1 MRNLILDAKI
11 KKELKKFQA
20 FKKTFKFEMKEVEE
34 KEDGSLFCDGICIR
48 EGKDGEWVG
57 ETETFVNVGYKFH
70 GALPKVLSNLFHY
83 DFYFKGFKLRS
94 LEGIFQGF
102 KMKDKKAQRY
112 LFNYFGLDSNNIK
125 VSGDYDWKAEGN
137 VYFQGKAIKRDSK
150 EFDNFIDEM
159 YVSLLQNP
167 LYRNCLKKVG
177 DKYILHALGGKT
189 KFDTVFTRYE
199 FEYELN
205 ALKAYVQKNY

>member
-1 MRNLILDAKI
+1 MRNLILDLKI
-11 KKELKKFQA
+11 KKELKKFQE
-20 FKKTFKFEMKEVEE
+20 FKKNYKFEMKDVEE
-34 KEDGSLFCDGICIR
+34 KEDGSLFCDGVCIR

-57 ETETFVNVGYKFH
+57 ESETFINVGYKFH
-70 GALPKVLSNLFHY
+70 GAMPKVLSNLFQY
-83 DFYFKGFKLRS
+83 EFYFKGHKLQS

-102 KMKDKKAQRY
+102 KIKDKKAQKL
-112 LFNYFGLDSNNIK
+112 LFKYHGLNSNNIK
-125 VSGDYDWKAEGN
+125 MAQDYDWKEDGV

-150 EFDNFIDEM
+150 EYDDFIDEM
-159 YVSLLQNP
+159 YVSILQNP

-177 DKYILHALGGKT
+177 QKYILHALGGKT

-205 ALKAYVQKNY
+205 ALKDYVQKNY